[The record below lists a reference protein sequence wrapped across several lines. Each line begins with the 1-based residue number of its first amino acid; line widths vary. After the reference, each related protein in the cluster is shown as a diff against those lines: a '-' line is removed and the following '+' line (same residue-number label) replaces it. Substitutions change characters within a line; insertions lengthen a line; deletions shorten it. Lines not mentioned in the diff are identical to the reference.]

1 MPCRAFQPTPASR
14 PAAAPAAHAP
24 LGVTQAPRAP
34 RTVPPNPAI
43 CHVERFFHRSLQ
55 HTSKR
60 RPSHGSAH
68 PLPLRPNADRTP
80 LLRTP
85 RPMARPWTRRSSAPT
100 ASSAVDA
107 QPACTAGRP
116 SLATRHAL
124 SQRVARRLLAYMLVA
139 PRYAQNHK
147 QNRLAPALGL
157 EIPRLPPTD
166 SPSWSCT
173 VGAREDPPTTT
184 PDHLPS
190 PSARP
195 PPRKKYSSTHPSARP
210 PPRKKCTVV

>member
-60 RPSHGSAH
+60 RPSRGSAH

-147 QNRLAPALGL
+147 QKQACACPG
-157 EIPRLPPTD
+157 PGD
-166 SPSWSCT
+166 
-173 VGAREDPPTTT
+173 
-184 PDHLPS
+184 
-190 PSARP
+190 PSAAANGFSFVVMHGWS
-195 PPRKKYSSTHPSARP
+195 PRGSSLYHSGSPTQSFGPAP
-210 PPRKKCTVV
+210 